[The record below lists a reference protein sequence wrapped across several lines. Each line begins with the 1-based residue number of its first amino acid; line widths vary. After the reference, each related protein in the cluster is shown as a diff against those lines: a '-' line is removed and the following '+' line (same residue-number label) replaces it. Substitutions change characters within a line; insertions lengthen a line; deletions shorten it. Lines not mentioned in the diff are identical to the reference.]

1 MADFICWKTQYEY
14 VHRTSQ
20 SLWQKSESLWK
31 PCKLRIWR
39 SSLSNFKDVLRL
51 AWDFLPGNWNDT
63 PRSSTSP
70 NFAMSSSSFN
80 LTQVF
85 GISNRRHC
93 FQIVEDSFLI
103 QHVIGRVIGRV
114 NSEQT
119 SYIHK
124 HYAIALALAFA
135 WVICICICICISSYI
150 HKHYVTA
157 LAFACVICCIVLLY
171 LLYCITVCHCPCLC
185 LGYLLQR
192 PPVAFLS
199 QAATALPTLLEH
211 ILKKYIFYLSYFFSF
226 FFCTPNPPSL
236 GVPEHN
242 AFLILYCSWGVMD
255 MDNGALGSF

>member
-1 MADFICWKTQYEY
+1 MLLEGF
-14 VHRTSQ
+14 V
-20 SLWQKSESLWK
+20 
-31 PCKLRIWR
+31 
-39 SSLSNFKDVLRL
+39 
-51 AWDFLPGNWNDT
+51 
-63 PRSSTSP
+63 STCV
-70 NFAMSSSSFN
+70 
-80 LTQVF
+80 Q
-85 GISNRRHC
+85 
-93 FQIVEDSFLI
+93 
-103 QHVIGRVIGRV
+103 RV

-171 LLYCITVCHCPCLC
+171 LLYCITLCHCPCLC

-211 ILKKYIFYLSYFFSF
+211 ILKKNIFYLNCLFFSF
-226 FFCTPNPPSL
+226 FFCRHCTPNPPSI
-236 GVPEHN
+236 GVLEHN

-255 MDNGALGSF
+255 MDNGALGSFFTNSFIDFLPWKMVGYKTRPKFCPMMR